1 MLNRFLL
8 TLPLT
13 IPLCGYSQGYADS
26 PFYKIVSAI
35 PSTAHA
41 VGAENLRTRANGIVI
56 DVSMLEPA
64 PFTPRLTNAWADTS
78 TPEHIFHYF
87 RQYDELNAVFGY
99 DLRLEPVQGT
109 DQIRCT
115 FTSLSDPIDDPPQQI
130 PEVGSGASQEGLSG
144 CCASR
149 RSKPF
154 RDQIWR
160 CNLDHYASA
169 RSRQGCRGSISSTDT
184 DRSGTRL
191 RLTSMIRPMFRLSSY
206 PLCRC
211 GRVTAYWE
219 LTDR

>member
-35 PSTAHA
+35 PSNAHA

-115 FTSLSDPIDDPPQQI
+115 FTSLSDPIDDPPNKFQRLGLGLRKKDTPVVALPGDLSPFVI
-130 PEVGSGASQEGLSG
+130 KSGDA
-144 CCASR
+144 
-149 RSKPF
+149 
-154 RDQIWR
+154 I
-160 CNLDHYASA
+160 
-169 RSRQGCRGSISSTDT
+169 SITT
-184 DRSGTRL
+184 LPLGPGKVAVVQYL
-191 RLTSMIRPMFRLSSY
+191 RLTR
-206 PLCRC
+206 
-211 GRVTAYWE
+211 
-219 LTDR
+219 TDLAHDSDSPQ

>member
-56 DVSMLEPA
+56 DLSMLEPA

-115 FTSLSDPIDDPPQQI
+115 FTALSDPIDEPPNKFQRLGLGLRKKDTPVVALPGDLSPFVI
-130 PEVGSGASQEGLSG
+130 KSGDA
-144 CCASR
+144 
-149 RSKPF
+149 
-154 RDQIWR
+154 I
-160 CNLDHYASA
+160 
-169 RSRQGCRGSISSTDT
+169 SITT
-184 DRSGTRL
+184 LPLGPGKVAVVQYL
-191 RLTSMIRPMFRLSSY
+191 RLTR
-206 PLCRC
+206 
-211 GRVTAYWE
+211 
-219 LTDR
+219 TDLAHDSDSPQ

>member
-115 FTSLSDPIDDPPQQI
+115 FTSLSDPIDDPPNKFQRLGLGLRKKDTPVVALPGDLSPFVI
-130 PEVGSGASQEGLSG
+130 KSGDA
-144 CCASR
+144 
-149 RSKPF
+149 
-154 RDQIWR
+154 I
-160 CNLDHYASA
+160 
-169 RSRQGCRGSISSTDT
+169 SITT
-184 DRSGTRL
+184 LPLGPGKVAVVQYL
-191 RLTSMIRPMFRLSSY
+191 RLTR
-206 PLCRC
+206 
-211 GRVTAYWE
+211 
-219 LTDR
+219 TDLAHDSDSPQ